1 MMSETHRFKRN
12 TPHTVQLNL
21 SLFFELTMEN
31 GNNWI
36 NQSLFFLFFFLLF
49 YGMGGG
55 SFVVWRCATVSFVSM
70 RLFHPPP
77 THTHTRRGKNDMA
90 IYFVDLPLYL
100 SFDLLWPRNW
110 VNVAIGLR
118 LVFFPPDGFYFW
130 FLLPLHPPC
139 RYSIPDYFSCVF
151 QGVHLISPSLT
162 GFAGVPIKREY
173 TRARSFSFGQKRE
186 FHNEDL
192 RRWWASWSVRLL
204 GRWGHYRFLPRCVC
218 VLCVCEGVPLCSER
232 WGCEGLLPSSNLC
245 GTAGHGRARLD
256 WRVEVDEYFQPQR
269 WVRVFFSPFF
279 FLERRVFSQLC
290 VLRCVS
296 SLCVRR
302 VCARAPVC
310 LSLSLFPPLFV
321 V

>member
-36 NQSLFFLFFFLLF
+36 NQSLFFLFFFFLF
-49 YGMGGG
+49 SETGGG

-77 THTHTRRGKNDMA
+77 THTHTHAEEKWYGHLFRRPTTL
-90 IYFVDLPLYL
+90 FVFWFTLAPKLGQRCHRFAF
-100 SFDLLWPRNW
+100 SF
-110 VNVAIGLR
+110 
-118 LVFFPPDGFYFW
+118 FFPLIVSIFLFW

-173 TRARSFSFGQKRE
+173 TRAILFIWPEK
-186 FHNEDL
+186 
-192 RRWWASWSVRLL
+192 
-204 GRWGHYRFLPRCVC
+204 
-218 VLCVCEGVPLCSER
+218 GVS
-232 WGCEGLLPSSNLC
+232 
-245 GTAGHGRARLD
+245 
-256 WRVEVDEYFQPQR
+256 
-269 WVRVFFSPFF
+269 
-279 FLERRVFSQLC
+279 
-290 VLRCVS
+290 
-296 SLCVRR
+296 
-302 VCARAPVC
+302 
-310 LSLSLFPPLFV
+310 
-321 V
+321 